1 MQVLSIMNIVLVILF
16 SLFSY
21 YQLMYVILGTL
32 KKKKIHAGEGKRN
45 RFGVLIAA
53 RNEEMV
59 IGNLIDSIVRQ
70 DYPRELV
77 DIFVIADNC
86 TDSTAAVAAEHGAI
100 VYERHNKEKVGKCY
114 AMEALLHHIKE
125 DYPETHY
132 DGFFVFDADNLIAE
146 DYISEMNRVFS
157 EGYKIVTG
165 YRNTKNFS
173 DNWITAGYGIYFM
186 RESCQMNSSREYIG
200 SSCFVS
206 GTGYMFA
213 SELLGEDGEWK
224 WFTLTEDLEFSADM
238 IIRGEKIA
246 YCGTAELF
254 DEQPTKL
261 HASFVQRARWIR
273 GYFQVIRRY
282 GKGLWRCIVKDHNFA
297 CYDMLINMTPI
308 ILTIFTLLTNI
319 IMLIL
324 GLTVEREN
332 MVAGVVGALLGIF
345 GAYLVMFIFGMCA
358 TITEWNKIHTSNGRK
373 ILSMFTFPLFIFT
386 FFVAFFMA
394 MFSKPQWKRIEHN
407 VALSIDDM
415 NVNKQEEKAKE

>member
-1 MQVLSIMNIVLVILF
+1 MKVISIMNVVLVILF
-16 SLFSY
+16 SIFSY

-32 KKKKIHAGEGKRN
+32 KKSKIHTGEGKEH
-45 RFGVLIAA
+45 RFGILIAA

-59 IGNLIDSIVRQ
+59 IGNLIDSINRQ
-70 DYPRELV
+70 DYPRELI

-86 TDSTAAVAAEHGAI
+86 TDSTAAVSAEHGAI
-100 VYERHNKEKVGKCY
+100 VYERQNKEKVGKCY
-114 AMEALLHHIKE
+114 AMEALLHHIHE
-125 DYPETHY
+125 DYADRNY

-146 DYISEMNRVFS
+146 NYISEMNRVFS
-157 EGYKIVTG
+157 EGYNIVTG

-213 SELLGEDGEWK
+213 ASLLGEDGEWK

-238 IIRGEKIA
+238 IIHGEKIA
-246 YCGTAELF
+246 YCGTAELY
-254 DEQPTKL
+254 DEQPRKL

-282 GKGLWRCIVKDHNFA
+282 GKGLIKSIFKDHSFA

-308 ILTIFTLLTNI
+308 ILTIFTLVSNLV
-319 IMLIL
+319 MLIL

-332 MVAGVVGALLGIF
+332 MVSAVMAALMGIG

-358 TITEWNKIHTSNGRK
+358 TITEWKKIHTTTFKK
-373 ILSMFTFPLFIFT
+373 ILSMFTFPIFIFT
-386 FFVAFFMA
+386 FFVAFFKA

-415 NVNKQEEKAKE
+415 NAQKS